1 MIGKE
6 QILPLDLH
14 KGKSVLGKEQRNVM
28 IELLKAILFGIVEG
42 VTEWLPIS
50 STGHLI
56 LLDEFI
62 TLNVSDAFKSM
73 FDVVIQL
80 GAILAVIVLFF
91 HKLNPFSPS
100 KSAGEKKQTWQLWF
114 KVIVA
119 ILPSGIV
126 GVLFDDWMD
135 EHLHNAVVVSIAL
148 IVYGIAFILVEQR
161 NTRGKF
167 QRISTKD
174 GVTVARLKEQSVNDV
189 YDISYQTALFIGLFQ
204 CLSLIPGTS
213 RSGSTILGA
222 ILIGVGRSAG
232 AEFSFFMAI
241 PTMLGASAIKGL
253 KFLLSGVSATGTE
266 IGVLVVGCVVSFLVS
281 LVVIKALM
289 EYVRNHSFS
298 VFGVYRI
305 VLGVVVLLYFALLG

>member
-1 MIGKE
+1 M
-6 QILPLDLH
+6 
-14 KGKSVLGKEQRNVM
+14 
-28 IELLKAILFGIVEG
+28 ELLKAVLFGIVEG

-56 LLDEFI
+56 LLNEFI
-62 TLNVSDAFKSM
+62 TLNVSDAFRSM

-91 HKLNPFSPS
+91 HKLNPFSPT
-100 KSAGEKKQTWQLWF
+100 KSEGEKKQTWQLWF
-114 KVIVA
+114 KVVA
-119 ILPSGIV
+119 AIIPSGIV
-126 GVLFDDWMD
+126 GVLFDDWM
-135 EHLHNAVVVSIAL
+135 EAHFHNATVVAIAL
-148 IVYGIAFILVEQR
+148 IVYGVAFILVERR
-161 NTRGKF
+161 NARRVGGK
-167 QRISTKD
+167 
-174 GVTVARLKEQSVNDV
+174 TVEDV
-189 YDISYQTALFIGLFQ
+189 YAIDYKTALLIGCFQ

-266 IGVLVVGCVVSFLVS
+266 IGVLIVGCVVSFLVS
-281 LVVIKALM
+281 LLVIRGLM
-289 EYVRNHSFS
+289 EYVRRHSFS
-298 VFGVYRI
+298 AFGVYRI
-305 VLGVVVLLYFALLG
+305 ILGAVVLVYFALAG